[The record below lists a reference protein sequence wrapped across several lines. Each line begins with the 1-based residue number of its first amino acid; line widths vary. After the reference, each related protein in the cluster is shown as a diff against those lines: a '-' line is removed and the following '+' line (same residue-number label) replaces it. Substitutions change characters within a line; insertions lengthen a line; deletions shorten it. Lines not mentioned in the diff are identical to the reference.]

1 MDIFKIWSI
10 KVWFL
15 AYFLC
20 TSQGVFIANIKVKKE
35 FLLGELGLNLALSLV
50 TSCCS
55 CQTAWWRPAAVGWGE
70 GPWALVTPV
79 KAIRVGVGLFKK
91 NIECF
96 SGIQTQI
103 AGIKG
108 NHADHLTTTTTLIWA
123 VFKLLN
129 SLWEYFCFKIT
140 LFSHFWARWLIRTN
154 YFPFF

>member
-1 MDIFKIWSI
+1 MLWAWLLP
-10 KVWFL
+10 V
-15 AYFLC
+15 A
-20 TSQGVFIANIKVKKE
+20 VVK
-35 FLLGELGLNLALSLV
+35 LHDGHLH
-50 TSCCS
+50 
-55 CQTAWWRPAAVGWGE
+55 AVDWGE
-70 GPWALVTPV
+70 GPWAFVTPV

-154 YFPFF
+154 YFLFFKKIGNLYLIQTSFITSIIVLLSAPVCMGAN